1 MNALVQIRRN
11 LPVMAL
17 ALVATALLV
26 VIYFTPT
33 WWVALKAPNYPP
45 EAFPDGVRIHFHL
58 NGVFNGC
65 KKIESA
71 EIQEEQ
77 ALDCVHEMDTIN
89 HYVGMYPIAAG
100 GVIERAFSPFLFAM
114 LGVMII
120 GFACSQRG
128 LRVTVMG
135 AGFAFIVG
143 WMYLTFLSA
152 DGLKYQNTGY
162 VESMVTSMDQEAG
175 TEEAAEDAPVSGIVA
190 RLKAEMAAV
199 EAREKQQQAAPS
211 TTQADRDSSA
221 KSDYIDSLRITYQKD
236 RERRGAAAVPAWDG
250 SGQQLML
257 WHYEKS
263 LGRYFNNP
271 AEINPLVSGM
281 GVAFYVVFFG
291 IIAAMVLLLLL
302 GGLRG
307 RGPFY
312 WMLAAVPALLP
323 VFFIIDYSIWLWWY
337 GHRLNDMGAFTVKPF
352 MPTVFGDGKVA
363 QFSTHSY
370 PYWGFGLMLVLSVV
384 LAVMMILRRKQ
395 ANRSAGI

>member
-1 MNALVQIRRN
+1 MNPPIQIRQN

-17 ALVATALLV
+17 AIVAIALLV
-26 VIYFTPT
+26 AIYFAPT

-45 EAFPDGVRIHFHL
+45 EAFPDGVRIHFHM

-65 KKIESA
+65 RKIEST
-71 EIQEEQ
+71 EIREDQ

-100 GVIERAFSPFLFAM
+100 GVIERAFSPFLVSM
-114 LGVMII
+114 LGVMIV
-120 GFACSQRG
+120 GFACSQRA
-128 LRVTVMG
+128 LRLGIMS

-143 WMYLTFLSA
+143 WMAMTFFGE
-152 DGLKYQNTGY
+152 DGLSFQNTGY

-175 TEEAAEDAPVSGIVA
+175 SEAEAEPEPSGIIA
-190 RLKAEMAAV
+190 RLKAEMAEVA
-199 EAREKQQQAAPS
+199 AREKGEQPAAAAEAEV
-211 TTQADRDSSA
+211 TERSA
-221 KSDYIDSLRITYQKD
+221 KTDYIESLRVTYEKD
-236 RERRGAAAVPAWDG
+236 RERRGASAVPEWSG
-250 SGQQLML
+250 SGRQLLL

-271 AEINPLVSGM
+271 AEIGPLVSAM
-281 GVAFYVVFFG
+281 GTAFYVVFFG
-291 IIAAMVLLLLL
+291 IVAAMLVLLY
-302 GGLRG
+302 GALRG
-307 RGPFY
+307 KGPLY
-312 WMLAAVPALLP
+312 WLLAAVPALLP
-323 VFFIIDYSIWLWWY
+323 VFFIVDYSAWLWWY

-384 LAVMMILRRKQ
+384 VALMVIMRRKQ
-395 ANRSAGI
+395 LSRADT

>member
-1 MNALVQIRRN
+1 MSPPIRIRQN

-17 ALVATALLV
+17 AIAAVALLAA
-26 VIYFTPT
+26 IYFAPT

-45 EAFPDGVRIHFHL
+45 EAFPDGVRIHFHM

-65 KKIESA
+65 RKIESA

-100 GVIERAFSPFLFAM
+100 GVIERAFSPFLVSM

-120 GFACSQRG
+120 GFACSQRP
-128 LRVTVMG
+128 LRIGIMG

-143 WMYLTFLSA
+143 WMTLTFFGE

-175 TEEAAEDAPVSGIVA
+175 AEEAEPEPSGIIA

-199 EAREKQQQAAPS
+199 EAREQGRQAPATARGP
-211 TTQADRDSSA
+211 A
-221 KSDYIDSLRITYQKD
+221 KSDKAGYIDSLRVTYQKD
-236 RERRGAAAVPAWDG
+236 RERRGASEVAEWNG
-250 SGQQLML
+250 SGRQLLL

-271 AEINPLVSGM
+271 AEINPMVKAM
-281 GVAFYVVFFG
+281 GVAFFVVFFG
-291 IIAAMVLLLLL
+291 IIAAMLVLLFGAARGKGPLYWLL
-302 GGLRG
+302 
-307 RGPFY
+307 
-312 WMLAAVPALLP
+312 AVVPALLP
-323 VFFIIDYSIWLWWY
+323 LFFIIDYSAWLWWY
-337 GHRLNDMGAFTVKPF
+337 GHRLNDMGAFSVKPF

-370 PYWGFGLMLVLSVV
+370 PHIGFGLMLVLSVTV
-384 LAVMMILRRKQ
+384 ALMVILRRRQ
-395 ANRSAGI
+395 LSRASGY

>member
-1 MNALVQIRRN
+1 MNAPISIRQN

-17 ALVATALLV
+17 AIIALALLAM
-26 VIYFTPT
+26 IYFAPT

-45 EAFPDGVRIHFHL
+45 EAFPDGVRIHFHM

-65 KKIESA
+65 QKIASA

-100 GVIERAFSPFLFAM
+100 GVIERAFSPFLVSM
-114 LGVMII
+114 LGVMLI

-128 LRVTVMG
+128 IRVGVMTLAF
-135 AGFAFIVG
+135 AGIIG
-143 WMYLTFLSA
+143 WMALTFFTEG
-152 DGLKYQNTGY
+152 GLKFQNTGY

-175 TEEAAEDAPVSGIVA
+175 SEDADEEPAASGIIA
-190 RLKAEMAAV
+190 RLKAEMAEV
-199 EAREKQQQAAPS
+199 EARGKTGQPAPVKTS
-211 TTQADRDSSA
+211 DDGSSL
-221 KSDYIDSLRITYQKD
+221 KTDYIDSLRITYEKD
-236 RERRGAAAVPAWDG
+236 RERRGAAEVPEWDG
-250 SGQQLML
+250 SGHQLLL

-271 AEINPLVSGM
+271 VEIGPLVSGM
-281 GVAFYVVFFG
+281 GVAFYVVFVG
-291 IIAAMVLLLLL
+291 VVAAMLALLV
-302 GGLRG
+302 GAFIG
-307 RGPFY
+307 RGPLY
-312 WMLAAVPALLP
+312 WLLVAVPAALP
-323 VFFIIDYSIWLWWY
+323 VFFIIDYSAWLWWY
-337 GHRLNDMGAFTVKPF
+337 GHRLNDMGAFSVKPF

-384 LAVMMILRRKQ
+384 IALMVILRRKQ
-395 ANRSAGI
+395 ANRASAA

>member
-1 MNALVQIRRN
+1 MNAPISIRQN

-17 ALVATALLV
+17 AIAAVALLV
-26 VIYFTPT
+26 AIYFAPT

-45 EAFPDGVRIHFHL
+45 EAFPDGVRIHFHM

-65 KKIESA
+65 QKIESA
-71 EIQEEQ
+71 EIREEQ

-100 GVIERAFSPFLFAM
+100 GVIERAFSPFLVTM

-128 LRVTVMG
+128 LRVGLMVVAF
-135 AGFAFIVG
+135 AGIVG
-143 WMYLTFLSA
+143 WMTLTFFSEG
-152 DGLKYQNTGY
+152 GLKYQNLGY
-162 VESMVTSMDQEAG
+162 VEAMVTSMDQEAG
-175 TEEAAEDAPVSGIVA
+175 TEEAEEAPASGIVA

-199 EAREKQQQAAPS
+199 AARERGEQPAAAKPATAAAGPS
-211 TTQADRDSSA
+211 E
-221 KSDYIDSLRITYQKD
+221 KMNYIDSLRITYDKD
-236 RERRGAAAVPAWDG
+236 RERRGSAEVPAWDG
-250 SGQQLML
+250 SGQQLLL

-271 AEINPLVSGM
+271 DEINPLVSAM

-291 IIAAMVLLLLL
+291 IIGAMLVLVVGAAM
-302 GGLRG
+302 GK
-307 RGPFY
+307 GPLF
-312 WMLAAVPALLP
+312 WLLAAVPAALP
-323 VFFIIDYSIWLWWY
+323 VFFIIDYSAWLWWY
-337 GHRLNDMGAFTVKPF
+337 GHRLNDMGAFSVKPF

-370 PYWGFGLMLVLSVV
+370 PYWGFGLMLALTVV
-384 LAVMMILRRKQ
+384 IALMVILRRKQ
-395 ANRSAGI
+395 LNRGASA

>member
-1 MNALVQIRRN
+1 MNAAVQIRQN

-17 ALVATALLV
+17 AIVAVALLTA
-26 VIYFTPT
+26 IYFAPT

-45 EAFPDGVRIHFHL
+45 EAFPDGVRIHFHM

-71 EIQEEQ
+71 EIQEDQ

-100 GVIERAFSPFLFAM
+100 GVIERAMSPFLVSM

-128 LRVTVMG
+128 LRVGIMG

-143 WMYLTFLSA
+143 WMGLTFFSEG
-152 DGLKYQNTGY
+152 GLEYQNSGY
-162 VESMVTSMDQEAG
+162 IEAMVTSLDQEAG
-175 TEEAAEDAPVSGIVA
+175 SEEAEPAATGIVA

-199 EAREKQQQAAPS
+199 EAREKADQGAPA
-211 TTQADRDSSA
+211 TA
-221 KSDYIDSLRITYQKD
+221 KPDTGSDKTDYINSLRITYQKD
-236 RERRGAAAVPAWDG
+236 RERRGSDAVPAWDG
-250 SGQQLML
+250 SGQQLLL

-271 AEINPLVSGM
+271 VEIRPLVSGM
-281 GVAFYVVFFG
+281 GVAFYVVLFG
-291 IIAAMVLLLLL
+291 IIAAMLVLLY
-302 GGLRG
+302 GALRG
-307 RGPFY
+307 RGPLY
-312 WMLAAVPALLP
+312 WLLAAVPALLP
-323 VFFIIDYSIWLWWY
+323 VFFIIDYSAWLWWY

-370 PYWGFGLMLVLSVV
+370 PYWGFGMMLLLSVV
-384 LAVMMILRRKQ
+384 IAVMVILRRKQ
-395 ANRSAGI
+395 ANRASVT

>member
-1 MNALVQIRRN
+1 MNAPVQIRQN
-11 LPVMAL
+11 LPVMVL
-17 ALVATALLV
+17 AIVAVALLA
-26 VIYFTPT
+26 VIYFAPT

-45 EAFPDGVRIHFHL
+45 EAFPDGVRINFHM

-65 KKIESA
+65 EKLESA

-100 GVIERAFSPFLFAM
+100 GVIERAMSPFLVSM

-128 LRVTVMG
+128 LRVGIMG

-143 WMYLTFLSA
+143 WMALTFFSE
-152 DGLKYQNTGY
+152 DGLEYQNTGY
-162 VESMVTSMDQEAG
+162 IEAMVTSLDQEAG
-175 TEEAAEDAPVSGIVA
+175 SEEAEPAATGIVA

-199 EAREKQQQAAPS
+199 EAREKSEQARPAAVKTDTGS
-211 TTQADRDSSA
+211 TKA
-221 KSDYIDSLRITYQKD
+221 DYINSLRITYDKD
-236 RERRGAAAVPAWDG
+236 RERRGGDAVPAWDG
-250 SGQQLML
+250 TGQQLLL

-271 AEINPLVSGM
+271 VEIKPLVSGM
-281 GVAFYVVFFG
+281 GIAFYVVFFG
-291 IIAAMVLLLLL
+291 IIAAMLVMLF
-302 GGLRG
+302 GALRG
-307 RGPFY
+307 RGPLY
-312 WMLAAVPALLP
+312 WLLAAVPALLP
-323 VFFIIDYSIWLWWY
+323 VFFIIVYSAWLWWY
-337 GHRLNDMGAFTVKPF
+337 GHRLNDMGAFTVKAF

-370 PYWGFGLMLVLSVV
+370 PYWGFGMMLVLSVV
-384 LAVMMILRRKQ
+384 IALMVILRRKQ
-395 ANRSAGI
+395 ANRASGI

>member
-1 MNALVQIRRN
+1 MNPPISIRQN

-17 ALVATALLV
+17 AIVAVALLAA
-26 VIYFTPT
+26 IYFAPT

-45 EAFPDGVRIHFHL
+45 EAFPDGVRIHFHM

-65 KKIESA
+65 RKIESA

-100 GVIERAFSPFLFAM
+100 GVIERAFSPFLVSM

-128 LRVTVMG
+128 LRVGVMAVAF
-135 AGFAFIVG
+135 AGIVG
-143 WMYLTFLSA
+143 WMAMTFFSEG
-152 DGLKYQNTGY
+152 GLRYQNTGY
-162 VESMVTSMDQEAG
+162 IESMVTSMDQEAG
-175 TEEAAEDAPVSGIVA
+175 SEDASEAELATGIVA

-199 EAREKQQQAAPS
+199 EAREKAQTAPATPQAPD
-211 TTQADRDSSA
+211 TSA
-221 KSDYIDSLRITYQKD
+221 KTDYISSLRITYEKD
-236 RERRGAAAVPAWDG
+236 RERRGTSEVPAWDG
-250 SGQQLML
+250 SGHQLLL

-271 AEINPLVSGM
+271 TEIGPLVSGM
-281 GVAFYVVFFG
+281 GIAFYVVFFG
-291 IIAAMVLLLLL
+291 VIGAMLLLLVGAL
-302 GGLRG
+302 LG
-307 RGPFY
+307 RGPLY
-312 WMLAAVPALLP
+312 WLLVAVPAALP
-323 VFFIIDYSIWLWWY
+323 VFFIIDYSAWLWWY
-337 GHRLNDMGAFTVKPF
+337 GHRMNDMGAFSVKAF

-384 LAVMMILRRKQ
+384 IALMVVLRRKQ
-395 ANRSAGI
+395 VNRAAAG

>member
-1 MNALVQIRRN
+1 MNPPIPIRQN

-17 ALVATALLV
+17 ALLAVALLAA
-26 VIYFTPT
+26 IYAAPT

-45 EAFPDGVRIHFHL
+45 EAFPDGVRIHFHM

-100 GVIERAFSPFLFAM
+100 GVIERAFSPFLVSM

-120 GFACSQRG
+120 GFAWPQRLIRLG
-128 LRVTVMG
+128 IMAV
-135 AGFAFIVG
+135 GFAFIVG
-143 WMYLTFLSA
+143 WMALTFFGEG
-152 DGLKYQNTGY
+152 GLRYQNLGY

-175 TEEAAEDAPVSGIVA
+175 SEETAPETSGIIA
-190 RLKAEMAAV
+190 RLKAEMAEV
-199 EAREKQQQAAPS
+199 EARERGESTVSRQATGGSAEA
-211 TTQADRDSSA
+211 ADKA
-221 KSDYIDSLRITYQKD
+221 GYIDSLRVTYGKD
-236 RERRGAAAVPAWDG
+236 RERRGTGEVPEWDG
-250 SGQQLML
+250 SGRQLLL

-271 AEINPLVSGM
+271 AEIDPLVSAMGM
-281 GVAFYVVFFG
+281 AFYIVFFG
-291 IIAAMVLLLLL
+291 IVAAMLVLLV
-302 GGLRG
+302 GGAIG
-307 RGPFY
+307 RGPLF
-312 WMLAAVPALLP
+312 WLLAAVPALLP
-323 VFFIIDYSIWLWWY
+323 VFFILDYSAWLWWY
-337 GHRLNDMGAFTVKPF
+337 GHRLNDMGAFSVKPF

-370 PYWGFGLMLVLSVV
+370 PSWGFGLMLIFSVV
-384 LAVMMILRRKQ
+384 VALMMILRRKQ
-395 ANRSAGI
+395 LNRTATG